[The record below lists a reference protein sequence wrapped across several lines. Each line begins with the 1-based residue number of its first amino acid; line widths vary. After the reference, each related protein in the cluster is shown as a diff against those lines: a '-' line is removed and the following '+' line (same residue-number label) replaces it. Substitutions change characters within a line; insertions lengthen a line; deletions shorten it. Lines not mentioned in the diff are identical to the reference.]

1 MRRNGLVLRA
11 YVWGLL
17 GCLVTPILVVVGIAF
32 NPTPRFVLPTT
43 GISLRWFAEFFR
55 SGEYV
60 HALFAVSLPLASV
73 VCLCSVVIGTL
84 AAIGL
89 VRFRLRGREILETVF
104 LLPILVPSILLGA
117 SLYLFFVRIN
127 LEGSFIA
134 LAIGHT
140 LVGIPFVIRVVTAG
154 LSAVNP
160 AYEEAAI
167 SLGCCRVR
175 AFWKVVMPLLRSS
188 MVSGAVFA
196 FIASF
201 SDVNVALFLS
211 GPGTNTL
218 PLQIFSDI
226 QWQGDPSIA
235 AASAIQVLVV
245 MTLVLAAQFFS
256 RARAVV

>member
-1 MRRNGLVLRA
+1 MPRGRLLLGA

-17 GCLVTPILVVVGIAF
+17 ACLVAPILVVVGIAF
-32 NPTPRFVLPTT
+32 NPTPRFLLPLH
-43 GISLRWFAEFFR
+43 GFSLRWFRDFFD
-55 SGEYV
+55 SGEYL
-60 HALFAVSLPLASV
+60 HALFAVSLPLALL
-73 VCLCSVVIGTL
+73 VCLVSVAIGTL

-89 VRFRLRGREILETVF
+89 VRVRLRGREALEAAF

-117 SLYLFFVRIN
+117 ALYLFFVRID
-127 LEGSFIA
+127 LAGSFAA

-140 LVGIPFVIRVVTAG
+140 LIGIPFVIRVVIAG
-154 LSAVNP
+154 LSGINP

-167 SLGCCRVR
+167 SLGCNKVL

-188 MVSGAVFA
+188 IVSGGAFA

-245 MTLVLAAQFFS
+245 TTLVLAAQFLS
-256 RARAVV
+256 RARAVG

>member
-1 MRRNGLVLRA
+1 MRRNRVLLGV

-17 GCLVTPILVVVGIAF
+17 SCLVAPILVVVGIAF
-32 NPTPRFVLPTT
+32 NPTPRFRLPMM
-43 GISLRWFAEFFR
+43 GISLRWFREFFG
-55 SGEYV
+55 SGEYL
-60 HALFAVSLPLASV
+60 HALFAVSLPLAFV
-73 VCLCSVVIGTL
+73 VCLTSVLIGTL

-89 VRFRLRGREILETVF
+89 VRFRIRGREVVETVF

-127 LEGSFIA
+127 LAGSFTA

-140 LVGIPFVIRVVTAG
+140 LVGIPFVIRVVIAG
-154 LSAVNP
+154 LTAVNP

-167 SLGCCRVR
+167 SLGCSRVR

-188 MVSGAVFA
+188 MISGGVFA

-245 MTLVLAAQFFS
+245 TALVLAAQFLS